1 MNKIDKDE
9 YWENDE
15 IQYVEACS
23 KSPKEIDVYISDLVK
38 YKIDILMKKFPSL
51 EWLAYI
57 TGTINDNSYIVKDL
71 YIPKQVVTGVDV
83 HVDSSDTITTPIIG
97 ILHSHHNMS
106 LRFSG
111 IDHDGVN
118 KNHDVSLLVTH
129 KGMIGQV
136 RTITECGSYIIVPAN
151 IKPYFEVSMND
162 DKFQTEL
169 DEKISEIK
177 QHYPVNTIPMDS
189 MSKYL
194 QDRVNK
200 RNNSRKLD
208 IDEIDA
214 MIESYK
220 SRNRTVMDDESFGN
234 IIDFDTELDLEDDLY
249 YKEYTEYDDLDNTE
263 LYAMGKVRTYAGYRD
278 MTAQEHSVLEIM
290 GEGTPEFIDYLD
302 EINEERVFL

>member
-1 MNKIDKDE
+1 MNKILME
-9 YWENDE
+9 ECWENDE

-106 LRFSG
+106 LKFSG

-136 RTITECGSYIIVPAN
+136 RTITECGSYNIVPAN

-162 DKFQTEL
+162 DEFQTEL

>member
-1 MNKIDKDE
+1 MNKILME
-9 YWENDE
+9 ECWENDE

-106 LRFSG
+106 LKFSG

-162 DKFQTEL
+162 DEFQTEL

>member
-162 DKFQTEL
+162 DEFQTEL

-302 EINEERVFL
+302 EINEERAFL

>member
-106 LRFSG
+106 LKFSG

-162 DKFQTEL
+162 DEFQTEL

>member
-162 DKFQTEL
+162 DEFQTEL

>member
-38 YKIDILMKKFPSL
+38 YKIDILLKKYPSL

-57 TGTINDNSYIVKDL
+57 TGTINDDNYIVKDL

-106 LRFSG
+106 LKFSG

-162 DKFQTEL
+162 DEFQTEL